1 MTQYGS
7 SSDRPRGRRARP
19 ESNDWAG
26 YDAPAGDREFPDLQP
41 IRPTGARTADT
52 REARGQYRGRHTEG
66 QPSLGQDGGQYDAG
80 QYDGG
85 QYEEA
90 QHGGGQYGGGQYG
103 PGQYGGQQRGGQ
115 PGVSQAP
122 WDAVPQAPAQPQ
134 FQPAPGQQPSLQ
146 QPSSRP
152 PAQQA
157 PVERPPVERPPV
169 RRGGPRHGAQR
180 PAHPAGWEDPD
191 EDDPMAA
198 FSKRWRQRGE
208 ETPEDAGKRKRLYMI
223 GGGVVVVI
231 IAVLVYFFGF
241 GGGGAANTSLG
252 DLVTTFLPG
261 ELQQVPNACTSVSAS
276 TLSQTLPG
284 PARMASPP
292 DNSGLQSQCT
302 WTLDHQPT
310 YRVLQVN
317 ITAYS
322 PSSLASGDGSAT
334 FAADDAFTQAE
345 SGKKNPSAK
354 SGQPKAVVAVV
365 PGVGSSAFSAFQV
378 FDKGGA
384 TMDMATVYVQYHNVV
399 VQVVLNGLD
408 KGNSGTNY
416 GPVSQSQL
424 QSQARSV
431 AQQVAAKVSA

>member
-1 MTQYGS
+1 M
-7 SSDRPRGRRARP
+7 
-19 ESNDWAG
+19 
-26 YDAPAGDREFPDLQP
+26 
-41 IRPTGARTADT
+41 
-52 REARGQYRGRHTEG
+52 
-66 QPSLGQDGGQYDAG
+66 
-80 QYDGG
+80 
-85 QYEEA
+85 
-90 QHGGGQYGGGQYG
+90 
-103 PGQYGGQQRGGQ
+103 
-115 PGVSQAP
+115 
-122 WDAVPQAPAQPQ
+122 
-134 FQPAPGQQPSLQ
+134 
-146 QPSSRP
+146 
-152 PAQQA
+152 
-157 PVERPPVERPPV
+157 ERPPVERPPV

-223 GGGVVVVI
+223 GGGMVVVI
-231 IAVLVYFFGF
+231 IAALVYFFGF

-252 DLVTTFLPG
+252 NLVTTFLPG

-284 PARMASPP
+284 PDRMASPP
-292 DNSGLQSQCT
+292 VNSGLQSQCT
-302 WTLDHQPT
+302 WTLDRPPT

-334 FAADDAFTQAE
+334 FAADDAFAQAE

-354 SGQPKAVVAVV
+354 SGQPKAVVADV

-378 FDKGGA
+378 FDQGGA
-384 TMDMATVYVQYHNVV
+384 RMDMATVYVQYHNVV